1 MKWYTQE
8 CEKVLVELN
17 SSANGLSSAEAEDQ
31 LLKNGKNKLAEGKKV
46 SLLSRFFSQLADPM
60 ILVLLAAAVLS
71 AITAIYS
78 NESFADVFI
87 ILFVVLLNA
96 ILGVIQE
103 SKAEQ
108 ALEALK
114 EMTAATSKV
123 LRDGHVHHI
132 KRTWWWVTWC
142 CWKPATR
149 YRRTPA

>member
-108 ALEALK
+108 APRCCGTV
-114 EMTAATSKV
+114 MYITSRV
-123 LRDGHVHHI
+123 
-132 KRTWWWVTWC
+132 RTWWWVTWC